1 MQGAIARAALCPNAR
16 RVTFGCPAARVRHVP
31 RGLSGGGGKW
41 CVAAAA
47 GERGRDVPGVADAR
61 PVAEGRHAAGAG
73 PGAVAPPR
81 GARRG
86 SVAGAVALIVGTS
99 IGSGILAV
107 PQRTAPAVSFP
118 SSAHTPQARVRET
131 SLISLPW
138 AGAAR
143 RQRGGPP
150 EFISAIRSRK
160 LRAGARTNPPG
171 KDAAAR
177 TMISPIITGA
187 VSTSNCHH
195 GPAATSLVYHSI
207 SFLTMNDFSYS
218 RIVPVENS
226 AWPRLNNHFFFF
238 FFLKQNRLN
247 NHSTMH
253 STLAEHR
260 CI

>member
-107 PQRTAPAVSFP
+107 PQRTAPAVSF
-118 SSAHTPQARVRET
+118 SCFATPQRDITGHPDPFTIYHGRARHAVNAE
-131 SLISLPW
+131 
-138 AGAAR
+138 AR
-143 RQRGGPP
+143 RNSFPRSAPASCGQVQGRTRRG
-150 EFISAIRSRK
+150 K
-160 LRAGARTNPPG
+160 MLLPG
-171 KDAAAR
+171 
-177 TMISPIITGA
+177 
-187 VSTSNCHH
+187 
-195 GPAATSLVYHSI
+195 
-207 SFLTMNDFSYS
+207 
-218 RIVPVENS
+218 
-226 AWPRLNNHFFFF
+226 
-238 FFLKQNRLN
+238 Q
-247 NHSTMH
+247 
-253 STLAEHR
+253 
-260 CI
+260 

>member
-1 MQGAIARAALCPNAR
+1 MALPS
-16 RVTFGCPAARVRHVP
+16 V
-31 RGLSGGGGKW
+31 
-41 CVAAAA
+41 
-47 GERGRDVPGVADAR
+47 
-61 PVAEGRHAAGAG
+61 
-73 PGAVAPPR
+73 
-81 GARRG
+81 ARRG

-160 LRAGARTNPPG
+160 LRAGASTNPPV

-177 TMISPIITGA
+177 TMFSPISNGA

-195 GPAATSLVYHSI
+195 GPAATSLFHL
-207 SFLTMNDFSYS
+207 F
-218 RIVPVENS
+218 P
-226 AWPRLNNHFFFF
+226 NNEFI
-238 FFLKQNRLN
+238 Q
-247 NHSTMH
+247 
-253 STLAEHR
+253 
-260 CI
+260 

>member
-118 SSAHTPQARVRET
+118 SSAHTPPSASARDQPDKFTVGGRGT
-131 SLISLPW
+131 PSTRRPAGIHFRDPLPQV
-138 AGAAR
+138 AGR
-143 RQRGGPP
+143 CKDEP
-150 EFISAIRSRK
+150 
-160 LRAGARTNPPG
+160 AG
-171 KDAAAR
+171 
-177 TMISPIITGA
+177 
-187 VSTSNCHH
+187 
-195 GPAATSLVYHSI
+195 
-207 SFLTMNDFSYS
+207 
-218 RIVPVENS
+218 
-226 AWPRLNNHFFFF
+226 
-238 FFLKQNRLN
+238 
-247 NHSTMH
+247 
-253 STLAEHR
+253 
-260 CI
+260 